1 MGGGGLSLEMAGRGR
16 RSGNEFMIPVAT
28 LSPLTRMIPALRWA
42 AVRDILMGDE
52 VTRQCPQTTEK
63 PFGRERY
70 PEPRHGQSFSSTG
83 LKGAAVVLEDP

>member
-1 MGGGGLSLEMAGRGR
+1 MEVVRGR
-16 RSGNEFMIPVAT
+16 RSGRNEFMIPVAT

-70 PEPRHGQSFSSTG
+70 PELTE
-83 LKGAAVVLEDP
+83 AVVSPSVPLD